1 MGDLRRAVGVP
12 VVVLLAALTGCG
24 TDKAAAAC
32 EGIQIYPAHTTET
45 AAALI
50 ADPESAERFKAAVA
64 RYGSRTERAAVRH
77 VTGLSSPDEGV
88 QYDQVSLYV
97 ETDRTPPPPIDGLS
111 DERHSE
117 KSRAH
122 ERMGEEG
129 QVIVRALSKW
139 WRGRDE
145 SQAEYAEPWVW
156 VQYEG
161 GSGSMARE
169 AFERSAKFCAP
180 G

>member
-1 MGDLRRAVGVP
+1 M
-12 VVVLLAALTGCG
+12 TGCG
-24 TDKAAAAC
+24 TDKATEAC
-32 EGIQIYPAHTTET
+32 EGIQVYPAHTTET

-77 VTGLSSPDEGV
+77 VTGLSSPGEGV
-88 QYDQVSLYV
+88 EHDQVSLYV

-111 DERHSE
+111 DERYSE

-122 ERMGEEG
+122 DRLEQEG
-129 QVIVRALSKW
+129 KVIVRALSKW
-139 WRGRDE
+139 WRGRDA
-145 SQAEYAEPWVW
+145 SQAEHLEPWVW

-161 GSGSMARE
+161 GGGSMARE
-169 AFERSAKFCAP
+169 TFEASRDFCAP
-180 G
+180 R